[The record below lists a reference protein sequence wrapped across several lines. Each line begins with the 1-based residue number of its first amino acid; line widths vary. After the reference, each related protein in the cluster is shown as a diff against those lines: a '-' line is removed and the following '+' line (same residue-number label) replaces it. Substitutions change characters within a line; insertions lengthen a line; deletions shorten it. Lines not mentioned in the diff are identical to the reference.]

1 MRSGCK
7 PPPNNR
13 STTTA
18 KRNNIKNYK
27 QKEKRTFAPEYV
39 TQISDDKPCKSLS
52 SKTDRPTNRPPRHP
66 VTPNGYTRQDTL
78 RTSRNRLR
86 FPLLKKYGL
95 LPSPTGRNSRS
106 TEKARKSMPNTAHEI
121 YPLMAKNAGV
131 YNICIIKF

>member
-18 KRNNIKNYK
+18 KRNNIKNYN
-27 QKEKRTFAPEYV
+27 QKERRTFAPEYV

-86 FPLLKKYGL
+86 FPLLKKIRPAPFANRTKL
-95 LPSPTGRNSRS
+95 TLHEN
-106 TEKARKSMPNTAHEI
+106 ARKSMPNTAHEI

>member
-52 SKTDRPTNRPPRHP
+52 SKTDRPTNRPPRNP
-66 VTPNGYTRQDTL
+66 QWVYPTRYITNIKESATISVIKKIRPAPFANKTKLTL
-78 RTSRNRLR
+78 HEN
-86 FPLLKKYGL
+86 
-95 LPSPTGRNSRS
+95 
-106 TEKARKSMPNTAHEI
+106 ARKSMPNTAHEI

>member
-52 SKTDRPTNRPPRHP
+52 SKTDRPTNRPPPMGIPDKIHYEHQGI
-66 VTPNGYTRQDTL
+66 GYDFR
-78 RTSRNRLR
+78 
-86 FPLLKKYGL
+86 Y
-95 LPSPTGRNSRS
+95 
-106 TEKARKSMPNTAHEI
+106 
-121 YPLMAKNAGV
+121 
-131 YNICIIKF
+131 